1 MDNELTKA
9 DKIDIIDQH
18 MRNIE
23 YSRYNLELSR
33 LEENALT
40 NPDQAVLDS
49 VTAQMA
55 DMDAKLAALTS
66 QRDILTA

>member
-1 MDNELTKA
+1 MENELSTG
-9 DKIDIIDQH
+9 DKISIIDQH

-23 YSRYNLELSR
+23 YSRYNLELSQ

-40 NPDQAVLDS
+40 NPDQAILDS

-55 DMDAKLAALTS
+55 DIDAKLAALQA
-66 QRDILTA
+66 QRDALAA